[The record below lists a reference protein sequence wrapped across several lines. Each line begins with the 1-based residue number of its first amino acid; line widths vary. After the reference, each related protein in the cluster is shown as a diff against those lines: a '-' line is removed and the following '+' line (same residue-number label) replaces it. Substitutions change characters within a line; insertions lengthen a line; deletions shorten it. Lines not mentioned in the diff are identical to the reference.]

1 MAEKRVA
8 KLITDKKDIDFLL
21 SLKEEDISFSLMME
35 MFGEFNGKQRF
46 HPYDILEVP
55 PNSYGPE
62 NDRNTNKFVTTVG
75 LWVWNI
81 YHLEKEL
88 HHILGYINHT
98 IDKKAFG
105 KIDSTLS
112 YALLED
118 DITIQHIKNF
128 IHKTQA
134 DMPFVS
140 IVSPSMTEKML
151 TSTKVIKKKKEELA
165 KKYKKEIE
173 AGDEVAIERMEK
185 ELLDYAKDYLDGD
198 PSLDSFDSGARGS
211 FGNNFKNMFII
222 KGAIKDPDPNKGYN
236 IAMSNYMDGVSKE
249 EYAVFANSLAAGP
262 YARGKKTEIGGYWEK
277 LFVAAFQH
285 VVLDPEGSDCKTDKY
300 VTVKLDN
307 PGDWM
312 YSYMIEGNNL
322 VELNSKN
329 VDKYKGKTVKFRFSS
344 MCKSKTGI
352 CNKCAGNMFYKL
364 GIKNIGM
371 TLPVIPSTLK
381 NLSMKSFHDSSVK
394 TTEMDVMKAFGLK

>member
-62 NDRNTNKFVTTVG
+62 DDRNTNKFVTTVG

-371 TLPVIPSTLK
+371 ALPVIPSTLK
-381 NLSMKSFHDSSVK
+381 NLSMKSFHDCSVK

>member
-211 FGNNFKNMFII
+211 FGNNFKNMFIV

>member
-1 MAEKRVA
+1 MAEKRVV
-8 KLITDKKDIDFLL
+8 KHITNEKDIQYIL
-21 SLKEEDISFSLMME
+21 SIKEEDITHSFIME
-35 MFGEFNGKQRF
+35 LFGEFNGKQRF
-46 HPYDILEVP
+46 HPYDTIDIPVGV
-55 PNSYGPE
+55 YGPE
-62 NDRNTNKFVTTVG
+62 GDKNQNKFTTTVG
-75 LWVWNI
+75 LWIWNR
-81 YHLEKEL
+81 YHIEKEL
-88 HHILGYINHT
+88 HHVLGYINNT

-105 KIDSTLS
+105 KINATLS

-118 DITIQHIKNF
+118 DISIKELKNF
-128 IHKTQA
+128 IHKTQK
-134 DMPFVS
+134 DMPYVS

-151 TSTKVIKKKKEELA
+151 TSTKAISKKKEELI

-173 AGDEVAIERMEK
+173 SGDEVGIEKMEK
-185 ELLDYAKDYLDGD
+185 ELLDFAKEYLKDD

-211 FGNNFKNMFII
+211 FGNNFKNMFAL

-236 IAMSNYMDGVSKE
+236 IALSNYMDGVSKE

-277 LFVAAFQH
+277 LFVSAFQH
-285 VVLDPEGSDCKTDKY
+285 VILDPQGSDCKTDKY

-312 YSYMIEGNNL
+312 YCYMIEGNNL
-322 VELNSKN
+322 IELNSKN

-371 TLPVIPSTLK
+371 ALAVIPSTLK
-381 NLSMKSFHDSSVK
+381 NLSMKSFHDSSIK